1 MAKDVKEVKEVSA
14 NPVTSIVNDTPKM
27 PEIKIFRENFENP
40 LVIHNEKDFPQYVFS
55 WTSEEEIQPKR
66 NCGWCF
72 VPEDLGVV
80 TNGFVN
86 SFGRIAYKELT
97 LMYHVAEFMEARKKH
112 MDEITKMRTSGIAQ
126 KLRKDADACGIELV
140 DPRTELRK

>member
-1 MAKDVKEVKEVSA
+1 MSKDVKEIGV
-14 NPVTSIVNDTPKM
+14 NPVPSKVSNTPKM
-27 PEIKIFRENFENP
+27 PDIKIFRDNFEDP
-40 LVIHNEKDFPQYVFS
+40 LKVHNEKDFPQYVFS
-55 WTSEEEIQPKR
+55 WTTEEEFQPKR

-72 VPEDLGVV
+72 VPEDLGVK

-86 SFGRIAYKELT
+86 ELGRIAYKELT

-112 MDEITKMRTSGIAQ
+112 MDEITRMRTTGIEQ
-126 KLRKDADACGIELV
+126 KLRKDAQTCGIELV